1 VSKKAKAPEPHPAA
15 AAWPML
21 PEPDLRR
28 LAEDIAANGLR
39 HPVVLDKAGMVLD
52 GRNRLAAC
60 TIAGV
65 EPTFETYEGDDPEGY
80 VLSTNE
86 RRHMSLPERAAATAL
101 TLATNGGRA
110 KGRWKRGSVPDNPE
124 SRNSGKTW
132 ADAMTSAGLVLD
144 YLGEGRLR
152 RVAEGKEA
160 LDAAVNAAKKTK
172 AEQARVKDLPDDLRT
187 LVETGDLT
195 IADAERRHL
204 LTDRYAKLVAAGDL
218 SLDEAEHLND
228 RDEREYRESIQ
239 REKDAVESFLF
250 GYSVAAHLKD
260 SATRNDVLNAL
271 SDHDRERFL
280 TLEKG
285 SRWHTKTT

>member
-1 VSKKAKAPEPHPAA
+1 
-15 AAWPML
+15 ML

-39 HPVVLDKAGMVLD
+39 HPVVLDLDGKVLD

-65 EPTFETYEGDDPEGY
+65 EPIFETYEGDDPEGY

-101 TLATNGGRA
+101 TLATNGGREN
-110 KGRWKRGSVPDNPE
+110 GRWKRGSVPAD
-124 SRNSGKTW
+124 STGSGNSW
-132 ADAMTSAGLVLD
+132 QARMTDTGLVLD

-160 LDAAVNAAKKTK
+160 LDAAVNAAKKAK

-195 IADAERRHL
+195 VADAERRHR

-260 SATRNDVLNAL
+260 SATRNDVLTAL

-280 TLEKG
+280 AIEKG
-285 SRWHTKTT
+285 SKWHTKTT